1 MAGELMIAGFNL
13 IFGTPI
19 RTGNYD
25 LLCCVAA
32 HCLLFTQCLCVCILQ
47 TGKLLQHIV
56 LPHRIPA
63 QCTIIRLGMCI
74 LYTYSVAKRP
84 LPDFAN
90 SGDGGWREHF
100 LFSGQAQM
108 AGKPGCYNPLTQK
121 SHLDALK
128 RAFGR
133 TSSGLLLMKIFEN
146 IKGGHKYHHA
156 LRTTV
161 ATALRG
167 DGCTNEQVSGLLWD
181 HQHGGIM
188 DMAYSRRRVPA
199 AALCRAGFQAHQLK
213 TAVIDHLDMPGPPED
228 AVRAVFE
235 PMRPF
240 ELLESLLLKY
250 GDPLFPSAQ
259 IDYSLLCFTTTLCKM
274 ADLVLRGMG
283 ARLHIDLPLSDIW
296 RLPFA
301 ARPDVAVYLSECG
314 AYLTPAACKARQY
327 AALQREMPE
336 VQMMMEQTQKAID
349 VGNATQLSVQRLR
362 EDIGLATITSP
373 ALLSQLD
380 VTSSLEAVVCATPS
394 CPTTGAAG
402 VPGAMA
408 VAEMSHPSTPP
419 RTSPALITPF
429 LSPSHP
435 KMPGLAIHGNSVS
448 SVLAEW
454 FDGKP
459 GVDPLMSCVHRE
471 DWRASII
478 DSEPVI
484 NSSSRRQ
491 AQARLRQAISCRVRL
506 IGVLAPKNV
515 RPGAAE
521 VAVWQSRVD
530 SLYGSSINKFAKA
543 IKSKSGIPLEWK

>member
-1 MAGELMIAGFNL
+1 
-13 IFGTPI
+13 
-19 RTGNYD
+19 
-25 LLCCVAA
+25 
-32 HCLLFTQCLCVCILQ
+32 
-47 TGKLLQHIV
+47 
-56 LPHRIPA
+56 
-63 QCTIIRLGMCI
+63 
-74 LYTYSVAKRP
+74 
-84 LPDFAN
+84 
-90 SGDGGWREHF
+90 
-100 LFSGQAQM
+100 
-108 AGKPGCYNPLTQK
+108 
-121 SHLDALK
+121 
-128 RAFGR
+128 
-133 TSSGLLLMKIFEN
+133 
-146 IKGGHKYHHA
+146 
-156 LRTTV
+156 
-161 ATALRG
+161 
-167 DGCTNEQVSGLLWD
+167 
-181 HQHGGIM
+181 
-188 DMAYSRRRVPA
+188 
-199 AALCRAGFQAHQLK
+199 
-213 TAVIDHLDMPGPPED
+213 
-228 AVRAVFE
+228 
-235 PMRPF
+235 
-240 ELLESLLLKY
+240 
-250 GDPLFPSAQ
+250 
-259 IDYSLLCFTTTLCKM
+259 
-274 ADLVLRGMG
+274 
-283 ARLHIDLPLSDIW
+283 
-296 RLPFA
+296 
-301 ARPDVAVYLSECG
+301 
-314 AYLTPAACKARQY
+314 
-327 AALQREMPE
+327 
-336 VQMMMEQTQKAID
+336 MMMEQTQKAID

-380 VTSSLEAVVCATPS
+380 VTSSLDAVVCATSS

-402 VPGAMA
+402 VLGAMA
-408 VAEMSHPSTPP
+408 VADSEMSHPSTPP

-471 DWRASII
+471 VWRASII